1 LRVKYV
7 VLISIKQAEEIL
19 LKQEFHFSLAS
30 MIQSIKQRL
39 NGLARSKNNKQRR
52 RGVKFILTS
61 WVRQELLQMLKL
73 MTKKVGG
80 WHGQI
85 SGESREKLICTV
97 SAVQSKN
104 MLMRVPWICED
115 SSFICFLQT
124 FLKSIVKVKTNVSHS
139 HQKRRPS
146 TFKNT
151 LRCISMV
158 LVS

>member
-1 LRVKYV
+1 V
-7 VLISIKQAEEIL
+7 VLISTKQAEEIL

-30 MIQSIKQRL
+30 VVQSIKQRL
-39 NGLARSKNNKQRR
+39 NGLARKKSNKQRR

-73 MTKKVGG
+73 TTKKVGG

-85 SGESREKLICTV
+85 SGESQEKLICTV
-97 SAVQSKN
+97 STVQSKN

-124 FLKSIVKVKTNVSHS
+124 FLRSIVKVKTNVSHS
-139 HQKRRPS
+139 HQKRRLS